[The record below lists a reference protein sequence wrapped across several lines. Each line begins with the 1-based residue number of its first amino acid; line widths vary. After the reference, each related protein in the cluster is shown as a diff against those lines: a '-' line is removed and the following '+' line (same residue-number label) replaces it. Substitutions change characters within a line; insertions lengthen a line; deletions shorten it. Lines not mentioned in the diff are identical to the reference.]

1 MSHSTVRLRPNT
13 HKTLKVIAGETG
25 QTVQDTLDRA
35 IEELHCKVYLEG
47 LNRDYEA
54 LRSDPKALAKHQQE
68 LKDWDVTNEDG
79 LEDA

>member
-13 HKTLKVIAGETG
+13 HKTLKDIAGQTG

-35 IEELHCKVYLEG
+35 IEELHCKVYPEG

-54 LRSDPKALAKHQQE
+54 LRSDPKALAEHRQE
-68 LKDWDVTNEDG
+68 LTDWDVTNDDG